1 MQLTPK
7 DSEMKTFDVE
17 PRVSGKVHLGSNK
30 RESLI
35 LAGRLAEKGNN
46 EPLYFDG
53 SDNFVVFEVGKR
65 GSGKSYGMGALLEGF
80 ATAATSKIG
89 RHQTQRAVVLLDPL
103 DIHWTALTPLSSNG
117 PEGLKRQHAI
127 LAKWDGLDVEP
138 INVRVFV
145 PAGHGWDIDPPE
157 FREFR
162 IPVSSLTA
170 GDWGLLINADLIT
183 EPRGRLIDEAY
194 RKVTE
199 LGWNW
204 DNSSAQ
210 SPKTMYSIADLIDC
224 IEHDAEIQAFYAP
237 ETCRSVIQPLRALA
251 RMPLFESAEGTPLT
265 ELVELGILSIL
276 CLGRLTEDLRTVLTT
291 VLVRKLKADRMYASQ
306 IRRRLALQNHSP
318 EVAAQLTE
326 ELKRHVPRTILA
338 IDEAQILMPAK
349 GSSTARQALDSY
361 VLEGRNFGLS
371 LWLATQRPKGAIS
384 DAAAS
389 QIDTFI
395 VHRLSVS
402 EDISAVSGLLQN
414 AKPERIRLNNREID
428 LPELIRSLDVGQAVF
443 SSATSDAPRFVVA
456 NVRPRNVAHG
466 GEAF

>member
-1 MQLTPK
+1 
-7 DSEMKTFDVE
+7 MKTFDIE

-35 LAGRLAEKGNN
+35 LAGRMAEKGNS
-46 EPLYFDG
+46 EALYFDG

-65 GSGKSYGMGALLEGF
+65 GSGKSYGMAALLEGF

-89 RHQTQRAVVLLDPL
+89 RHQSQRAVVLLDPL
-103 DIHWTALTPLSSNG
+103 DIHWTALTPLSADG
-117 PEGLKRQHAI
+117 PEGLRKQHAI
-127 LAKWDGLDVEP
+127 LAKWEGLDVEP

-145 PAGHGWDIDPPE
+145 PAGHQWDIDPPD

-162 IPVSSLTA
+162 LPVSSLTA

-183 EPRGRLIDEAY
+183 ETRGRLVDEAY

-199 LGWNW
+199 LGWGWN
-204 DNSSAQ
+204 NPSTARAPKSSYAVL
-210 SPKTMYSIADLIDC
+210 DLIDC
-224 IEHDAEIQAFYAP
+224 IENDPEIQTFYAS
-237 ETCRSVIQPLRALA
+237 ETCRSVVQPLRAFA
-251 RMPLFESAEGTPLT
+251 RMPLFDSAEGTPLT
-265 ELVELGILSIL
+265 ELAELGVLSIM
-276 CLGRLTEDLRTVLTT
+276 CLGRLSEDLRTVLTT

-306 IRRRLALQNHSP
+306 IRRRLALQAHSP
-318 EVAAQLTE
+318 EVFAQLTDE
-326 ELKRHVPRTILA
+326 VKQHVPRTVLA
-338 IDEAQILMPAK
+338 IDEAQILMPAR
-349 GSSTARQALDSY
+349 GNNTARQALDSF

-384 DAAAS
+384 EAAAS

-402 EDISAVSGLLQN
+402 EDISAVTGLLQN
-414 AKPERIRLNNREID
+414 AKPERIRLHNREIE
-428 LPELIRSLDVGQAVF
+428 LPELIRSLDVGQAIF
-443 SSATSDAPRFVVA
+443 SSATSDASRFVVA

>member
-1 MQLTPK
+1 
-7 DSEMKTFDVE
+7 MKTFDIE

-30 RESLI
+30 RESVI
-35 LAGRLAEKGNN
+35 LAGRMAEKGNG
-46 EPLYFDG
+46 EPILFDG

-80 ATAATSKIG
+80 ATASTSKISKH
-89 RHQTQRAVVLLDPL
+89 REMRSVVLLDPL
-103 DIHWTALTPLSSNG
+103 DIHWTALMPLRADG
-117 PEGLKRQHAI
+117 PEGLRKQHAI
-127 LAKWDGLDVEP
+127 LAKWEGLGVEP
-138 INVRVFV
+138 INVRVFI
-145 PAGHGWDIDPPE
+145 PAGHCWDIDPPT

-162 IPVSSLTA
+162 LPVSSLNA

-199 LGWNW
+199 LGWTR
-204 DNSSAQ
+204 DDSSSART
-210 SPKTMYSIADLIDC
+210 PKANYTIGDLIEC
-224 IEHDAEIQAFYAP
+224 IEHDTDIRAFYAA
-237 ETCRSVIQPLRALA
+237 ETCRSVVQPLRTLA
-251 RMPLFESAEGTPLT
+251 RMPLFDSAEGTPLI
-265 ELVELGILSIL
+265 ELAEVGVLSIL

-306 IRRRLALQNHSP
+306 IRRRLALQSESP
-318 EVAAQLTE
+318 EVVRQLTE
-326 ELKRHVPRTILA
+326 ELKHHVPRTILA
-338 IDEAQILMPAK
+338 IDEAQILMPAR
-349 GSSTARQALDSY
+349 SSNTARQALDSF

-395 VHRLSVS
+395 VHRLSVA
-402 EDISAVSGLLQN
+402 EDINAVCGLLQN
-414 AKPERIRLNNREID
+414 ARPDKIRLAGRELD
-428 LPELIRSLDVGQAVF
+428 LPELIRSLDVGQAIF
-443 SSATSDAPRFVVA
+443 SSATSDAARFVVGS
-456 NVRPRNVAHG
+456 VRPRNVAHG